1 MCLFIKRIPCLHG
14 SHECR
19 RGRARLRAAAQ
30 TTQPL
35 FLFLVIYPVLADPAE
50 IPHCLYQLGSSQ
62 KNRTILPSHSVEGM
76 WYEEFITIEKAH
88 RERRANQK
96 IAISK
101 SCHQL
106 QGWMD
111 TVRRWHNQGLEPLGR
126 SHRNY
131 CSRDREKENCPGF
144 SLCSTFSPTIH

>member
-1 MCLFIKRIPCLHG
+1 M
-14 SHECR
+14 
-19 RGRARLRAAAQ
+19 
-30 TTQPL
+30 
-35 FLFLVIYPVLADPAE
+35 
-50 IPHCLYQLGSSQ
+50 
-62 KNRTILPSHSVEGM
+62 
-76 WYEEFITIEKAH
+76 TIEKAH
-88 RERRANQK
+88 RERKANQK

-144 SLCSTFSPTIH
+144 FLPLFHLLSRHPLVSTSHWPNLGRKGVWEMHFAGSAPLMQSQGKTINRSQCKQTNKCHSIPPQQPYMYPKLKVAFIPFFYFNLPLFC